1 MNFKFWNSIWTNL
14 LTDPKNF
21 TNFLKL
27 KFEFHTNLN
36 LAVLLTEMNDL
47 TIIPKAWIWTRNKFK
62 LSGFIDRPRQFN
74 LYDLSLSLN

>member
-36 LAVLLTEMNDL
+36 LAVLLAETNDL
-47 TIIPKAWIWTRNKFK
+47 TIIPKAWI
-62 LSGFIDRPRQFN
+62 
-74 LYDLSLSLN
+74 